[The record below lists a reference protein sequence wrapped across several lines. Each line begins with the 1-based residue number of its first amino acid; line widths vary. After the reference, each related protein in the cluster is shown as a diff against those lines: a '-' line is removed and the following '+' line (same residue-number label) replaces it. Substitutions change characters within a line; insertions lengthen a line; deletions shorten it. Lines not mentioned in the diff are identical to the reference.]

1 MAEKTEFIIGNEAIV
16 RAALE
21 AGAEMLCGYPITP
34 TTEIL
39 HYWAKAQSNPP
50 AGEKNSKL
58 VFLQAEDE
66 MSAGFTTIGGVLA
79 GKKAFTATA
88 GPGNVLMQD
97 AFSMAEIM
105 RIPMVAFIN
114 QRGGPS
120 TGTVIYSQQEVN
132 LTCFGGNGE
141 GLRIVYS
148 TAGGQDLYDY
158 VIKAFDTAWRYRFPT
173 FVLADGYQAKMLS
186 RINLHGAGRTI
197 EAYPTLLA
205 EKRLPYHYVNLIN
218 TYNMEEDLAE
228 KLDELKSAYD
238 SCRHEIIEYQEHL
251 VDDATIIIFA
261 HGIVSGAARTAVDIL
276 RDKGFKIGLFRP
288 ITLRPFPKN
297 ISRQIAESA
306 RTILV
311 CESSMGQ
318 FSAIVKENLYGI
330 ETPIE
335 EFLKPAQGFTPDEIV
350 YKIMN
355 MMTGKR

>member
-1 MAEKTEFIIGNEAIV
+1 MPEKSEFIIGNEAIV
-16 RAALE
+16 RAAVE
-21 AGAEMLCGYPITP
+21 AGAEMMSGYPITP
-34 TTEIL
+34 TTEIM
-39 HYWAKAQSNPP
+39 HYWTDAQKENP
-50 AGEKNSKL
+50 SL
-58 VFLQAEDE
+58 IFLQAEDE
-66 MSAGFTTIGGVLA
+66 MAAGFSCIGAVLA

-97 AFSMAEIM
+97 AFTMAEIM
-105 RIPMVAFIN
+105 RIPLVAIIA

-141 GLRIVYS
+141 GMRIVYS
-148 TAGGQDLYDY
+148 TCGGQDLYDY

-173 FVLADGYQAKMLS
+173 FILTDGYQTKMIT

-218 TYNMEEDLAE
+218 TFNLEEDLGE
-228 KLDELKSAYD
+228 KLEELKEAYD
-238 SCRHEIIEYQEHL
+238 ACRHEVIEYREHL
-251 VDDATIIIFA
+251 VDDAKVVIFA
-261 HGIVSGAARTAVDIL
+261 HGIVSGAARAAVDIL

-297 ISRQIAESA
+297 ISRQVAESA
-306 RTILV
+306 GKILI
-311 CESSMGQ
+311 CESSFGQ

-330 ETPIE
+330 ETSIE
-335 EFLKPAQGFTPDEIV
+335 EFLKPAEGFTPDEIV
-350 YKIMN
+350 EKVLN
-355 MMTGKR
+355 MITGKR